1 MGEEEVRVLANR
13 NKLDLPELADK
24 VGWEGG
30 ILETID
36 YGIGSSD
43 IEDVEVARIWAQLEE
58 LHAQAT
64 PLMAILD
71 LRIRRA
77 RAA

>member
-1 MGEEEVRVLANR
+1 MATRT
-13 NKLDLPELADK
+13 KLNVARLADK

-36 YGIGSSD
+36 YGIRSSD
-43 IEDVEVARIWAQLEE
+43 IDDPEVARLWAELEE
-58 LHAQAT
+58 LYAQMT
-64 PLMAILD
+64 PMLAKLD
-71 LRIRRA
+71 LSIRRA